1 MKLRLTDRSLR
12 LRLEADDLQTLQHT
26 GRVELITPFDAQ
38 TVFSC
43 TLRIDAQTAVPVA
56 HLDGSQLTVHL
67 PPEAAQHWLCSD
79 QLGIEAIQQA
89 GPNRTLKLLIEK
101 DLGCQ
106 HQPHPS
112 APNAARAKAE

>member
-12 LRLEADDLQTLQHT
+12 LRLETDELITLERT
-26 GRVELITPFDAQ
+26 GRVELTTPFDAQ

-56 HLDGSQLTVHL
+56 YLDGSRLTVHL
-67 PPEAAQHWLCSD
+67 PIEETHRWLRSD
-79 QLGIEAIQQA
+79 QISLEAVQRA

-101 DLGCQ
+101 DLGCR
-106 HQPHPS
+106 HQPHAS
-112 APNAARAKAE
+112 ASNAE